1 MTTSSAKILDSG
13 LKVPAAAL
21 SKGYPAFVEHSR
33 ILALSRSAAERVARL
48 LLRLCDEFGEPTRS
62 GIRLQT
68 FLTHEEIAE
77 MIGSS
82 RETVTRSLNV
92 LKRERVVLV
101 KNGYLAFESSHTEVT
116 LVNHFERVRNSLT
129 RRAPLFR
136 TFILPFGGRFI

>member
-1 MTTSSAKILDSG
+1 MTSDPS
-13 LKVPAAAL
+13 PAQRL
-21 SKGYPAFVEHSR
+21 
-33 ILALSRSAAERVARL
+33 RSAGGRTGG
-48 LLRLCDEFGEPTRS
+48 DEFGEPTRS

-101 KNGYLAFESSHTEVT
+101 KNGYLAFGIVAH
-116 LVNHFERVRNSLT
+116 
-129 RRAPLFR
+129 
-136 TFILPFGGRFI
+136 

>member
-1 MTTSSAKILDSG
+1 M
-13 LKVPAAAL
+13 
-21 SKGYPAFVEHSR
+21 
-33 ILALSRSAAERVARL
+33 
-48 LLRLCDEFGEPTRS
+48 LLRLGDEFGEPTRS

-101 KNGYLAFESSHTEVT
+101 KNGYLAFGIVAH
-116 LVNHFERVRNSLT
+116 
-129 RRAPLFR
+129 
-136 TFILPFGGRFI
+136 